1 MPYRRRGSFRRM
13 QPVINSNKNVVDGT
27 TSTGTTRVDNV
38 LELTVDN
45 ALNTVQVQAE
55 RGSKIKSI
63 WLSFDV
69 CGLAATGV
77 LQRTNLYLMK
87 DPGTNLTPP
96 GTFTVGTSNEK
107 KFVIKQW
114 QVMTMRNQDGNVPFH
129 WEGWVKLPRVYQRN
143 GADDRWILPVQTD
156 TAAGHMSFQAI
167 YKWFK

>member
-1 MPYRRRGSFRRM
+1 MPYRRRGSSRRRNFTV
-13 QPVINSNKNVVDGT
+13 QNKNVVDGT

-38 LELTVDN
+38 LELTVDS

-55 RGSKIKSI
+55 RGSFITSI

-77 LQRTNLYLMK
+77 LQRTNLYMMK

-107 KFVIKQW
+107 RFVIKQW
-114 QVMTMRNQDGNVPFH
+114 QIMTMRNQDGNVPFH
-129 WEGWVKLPRVYQRN
+129 WEGWIKIPRQYQRN
-143 GADDRWILPVQTD
+143 AADDRWLLPVQTD

-167 YKWFK
+167 YKWKK